1 MIDDSFYLKVAHA
14 LSGCRLVEQDLKL
27 YITEVFD
34 LARKRIGS
42 VLPFKLSDE
51 NSSLE
56 VLLKI
61 FDGQ

>member
-34 LARKRIGS
+34 LARKRIAAYFPS
-42 VLPFKLSDE
+42 NWVTRIRRWKSY
-51 NSSLE
+51 
-56 VLLKI
+56 
-61 FDGQ
+61 